1 MNIWANYVAS
11 WQQIFNYH
19 GKTRRRD
26 FWAGII
32 GMLVA
37 TIVVST
43 VLSAGMTLS
52 MTMAEVARI
61 LLMIFLL
68 AEFLQYL
75 SMSVRRLHSIA
86 LPTNYQWLILLPGVH
101 MIVLHALPEVDR
113 DPRAPWYHMVDPD
126 GQRTSLIID
135 RHGYVHGILGNAFAT
150 AWRDFFNFKG
160 TVSRGNYLWTR
171 VAWMLFATVYGAAL
185 GLVTFILLAGQIFGA
200 VFATLMRYP
209 GLNPAVAAQSI
220 DSHLSLPALLVGIVF
235 LLIASVPLW
244 LPIISL
250 TARRLH
256 DQELN
261 AAWVLLYLAGS
272 IGSLILLLLTLLP
285 AKPTQTKYPV
295 ADGGRLK
302 TSDSEAHD
310 NA

>member
-26 FWAGII
+26 FWAGMI
-32 GMLVA
+32 GILIA
-37 TIVVST
+37 TIVVAT
-43 VLSAGMTLS
+43 ILSAGMTLG
-52 MTMAEVARI
+52 MGMASVSRTV
-61 LLMIFLL
+61 LVIFLL

-86 LPTNYQWLILLPGVH
+86 LPTNYQWLMLLPGVH
-101 MIVLHALPEVDR
+101 MIILHALPEVDR

-126 GQRTSLIID
+126 GQRTNLVVD
-135 RHGYVHGILGNAFAT
+135 RHGYIHGILGNAFAT

-171 VAWMLFATVYGAAL
+171 VAWQLFGIVYGAAL
-185 GLVTFILLAGQIFGA
+185 GLVTFIFLAGQIFRSIFG
-200 VFATLMRYP
+200 TLMQYP
-209 GLNPAVAAQSI
+209 GMNPAIAAQSI
-220 DSHLSLPALLVGIVF
+220 DSHLSVPAMLLTVAF
-235 LLIASVPLW
+235 LIIASIPLW
-244 LPIISL
+244 FPIISL

-285 AKPTQTKYPV
+285 AKPNQMKYPV

-302 TSDSEAHD
+302 TVSEKYHD
-310 NA
+310 EA